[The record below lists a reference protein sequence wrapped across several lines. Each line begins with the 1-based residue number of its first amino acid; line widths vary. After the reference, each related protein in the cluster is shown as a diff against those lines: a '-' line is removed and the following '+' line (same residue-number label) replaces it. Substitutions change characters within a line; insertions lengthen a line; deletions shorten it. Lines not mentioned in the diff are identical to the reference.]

1 MSDSD
6 SFARSALLD
15 SDHADADQDRDAS
28 TPNGN
33 GRHRDDDDNDTGLG
47 ELAYQGEDGPAVATL
62 DDHDTVD
69 DADDADDAVSTLP
82 ALNDGEAADAAPG
95 FRDRIRRFFSW
106 SRGGSK
112 PVRVEANDPNREAT
126 ILQLRRGYSEAVDT
140 MRGLRYY
147 MQEHAERQEKI
158 VELLQSL
165 PDALQNSE
173 AGRRHTETLD
183 AIRHGLDRQQA
194 EAAKL
199 GRTLDGVARSTDR
212 QEATHKSIRD
222 NLDRDAATRDRLLH
236 ALDASREDAD
246 KTRQAFVE
254 TAESSRLSED
264 ALRAELIQTRRLTIA
279 LLGVTA
285 AAAVAGVIIAAIAV
299 L

>member
-15 SDHADADQDRDAS
+15 SDHADADQDADAS

-33 GRHRDDDDNDTGLG
+33 GRHRDDDNGTGLG
-47 ELAYQGEDGPAVATL
+47 ELAYPGEDGPAVATL
-62 DDHDTVD
+62 DDHDTID
-69 DADDADDAVSTLP
+69 DDADDAVSTLP
-82 ALNDGEAADAAPG
+82 ALNDDEAADAASG
-95 FRDRIRRFFSW
+95 FRDRVRRFFTW
-106 SRGGSK
+106 SRSGSK

-199 GRTLDGVARSTDR
+199 GRTLDGIARSTDR

-236 ALDASREDAD
+236 ALDASREDAE